1 MISIIYLSMWM
12 TSYLSVTTLTWYL
25 ITLLSSKFT
34 LHDLGDAHYFLG
46 IESCLL
52 VWVSCLVNTSMLLIF
67 WVVRVCHHVNPLT
80 HQLLFPKLIC
90 SLLSY
95 FRITFAS
102 AKLLV
107 LYSISPLL
115 DQTSVMLWTRYV
127 IFMLLPKA
135 IGLPLNVYCDTWKVR
150 PPLVSTLLVTLPYL
164 YMVLLMSIR
173 PKVLMIGNPRVDTLS
188 FLATLPF
195 YENLASNALL
205 LAPLLKQSIRP

>member
-1 MISIIYLSMWM
+1 VPTSIGLVLSQHK
-12 TSYLSVTTLTWYL
+12 YALD
-25 ITLLSSKFT
+25 I
-34 LHDLGDAHYFLG
+34 
-46 IESCLL
+46 
-52 VWVSCLVNTSMLLIF
+52 
-67 WVVRVCHHVNPLT
+67 HVNPLT
-80 HQLLFPKLIC
+80 HQLLFPKLIR

-95 FRITFAS
+95 FRIPFAF

-107 LYSISPLL
+107 LCSISPLL

-135 IGLPLNVYCDTWKVR
+135 IGLPLKVYCDTSKVR
-150 PPLVSTLLVTLPYL
+150 PPLVSTLLMTLPYL

-195 YENLASNALL
+195 HENLASNALL